1 MLIEITHFIISMIFI
16 TDIKMVPCPC
26 YNNMHHYNVKE
37 VISVRRFFS
46 YYTPYKMLFFVDFF
60 CAVLVGLLE
69 LAFPLIVN
77 LFIDELLPSGNWQ
90 WILFASAG
98 LLLVYAFNT
107 FMQFIVTYWGHMLGT
122 NIERDIRNDLYGHI
136 QRLSHRFFDNTK
148 TGKLLTRLTNDLMN
162 VGEMAHH
169 GPEDLF
175 IAVMTLL
182 GAFGIML
189 SIHAELAVIS
199 FIIVPFILIIAIYFN
214 KKMTVAFREL
224 FSRVSDFNHMI
235 EDKIGGIRLV
245 QAYANEDR
253 EMDNFRRLN
262 EAFRATKLKAYKI
275 MALNTS
281 STYMLMRLVTVFI
294 LIAGAYYTMQGEL
307 TFGEFAAF
315 ILISNILFKP
325 LEKINAVIELY
336 PNGIAGF
343 KHFTE
348 ILREVPDVQEK
359 ENAIPLSD
367 VRGLIEYDNVTFGY
381 EEKKVLNN
389 ISLTIHP
396 GETIAF
402 VGPSGAGKTTLGAL
416 LPRFYDVSDGQI
428 KIDGTDIR
436 DYTLPTL
443 RESIGTVQ
451 QDVFLFSGTLRDN
464 VAYGKPDATDAEVYD
479 AIEKAQLKSLV
490 DGYPRG
496 LDTVVGE
503 RGVKLSGGQKQRISI
518 ARMFLKNPPILILD
532 EATSALDTATELE
545 IQKALNLLSEG
556 RTTLVIAHRLATIKN
571 ANRIMVVTN
580 DGIVESGTHDELLNI
595 NKGKYRALHEAQYRF
610 S

>member
-1 MLIEITHFIISMIFI
+1 M
-16 TDIKMVPCPC
+16 P
-26 YNNMHHYNVKE
+26 
-37 VISVRRFFS
+37 VRKFFS
-46 YYTPYKMLFFVDFF
+46 YYAPYKLLFFTDFF
-60 CAVLVGLLE
+60 SAVLVGLLE

-77 LFIDELLPSGNWQ
+77 LFIDELLPSGNWR
-90 WILFASAG
+90 WIIFAAAG
-98 LLLVYAFNT
+98 LLLIYAFNT

-136 QRLSHRFFDNTK
+136 QRLSYRFFDNTK

-189 SIHAELAVIS
+189 SIHPELAVIS

-245 QAYANEDR
+245 QAYANEER
-253 EMDNFRRLN
+253 EMDNFKRLN

-275 MALNTS
+275 MAFNNS

-348 ILREVPDVQEK
+348 ILREVPDVEEHEDAVELRNVK
-359 ENAIPLSD
+359 
-367 VRGLIEYDNVTFGY
+367 GHIEYEDVTFGY
-381 EEKKVLNN
+381 ENKHVLEN
-389 ISLTIHP
+389 ISLTIRP
-396 GETIAF
+396 GETVAF
-402 VGPSGAGKTTLGAL
+402 VGPSGAGKTTLASL
-416 LPRFYDVSDGQI
+416 LPRFYDVTGGRI

-436 DYTLPTL
+436 DYTLSSL
-443 RESIGTVQ
+443 RQNIGTVQ

-464 VAYGKPDATDAEVYD
+464 VAYGRPDATDAEVY
-479 AIEKAQLKSLV
+479 AALEKAQLKSLV
-490 DGYPRG
+490 DGYSRG

-545 IQKALNLLSEG
+545 IQKALNRLSEG

-571 ANRIMVVTN
+571 ADRIMVVN
-580 DGIVESGTHDELLNI
+580 QDGIAESGTHEELVNI
-595 NKGKYRALHEAQYRF
+595 NDGHYRALHDAQYRF

>member
-1 MLIEITHFIISMIFI
+1 MR
-16 TDIKMVPCPC
+16 K
-26 YNNMHHYNVKE
+26 
-37 VISVRRFFS
+37 FFS

-90 WILFASAG
+90 WILFASGG

-136 QRLSHRFFDNTK
+136 QRLSHSFFDNTK

-182 GAFGIML
+182 GAFGVML

-214 KKMTVAFREL
+214 KKMTIAFREL

-253 EMDNFRRLN
+253 EMDNFRKLN

-359 ENAIPLSD
+359 EDAVPLTD
-367 VRGLIEYDNVTFGY
+367 VRGHIEYDNVTFGY
-381 EEKKVLNN
+381 EAKKVLNN

-402 VGPSGAGKTTLGAL
+402 VGPSGAGKTTLAAL
-416 LPRFYDVSDGQI
+416 LPRFYDVSGGGI
-428 KIDGTDIR
+428 RIDGTDIR

-443 RESIGTVQ
+443 RENIGTVQ

-464 VAYGKPDATDAEVYD
+464 VAYGKPDATDEEVYD

-545 IQKALNLLSEG
+545 IQKALNLLSKG

-580 DGIVESGTHDELLNI
+580 DGIVESGTHEELLNI
-595 NKGKYRALHEAQYRF
+595 DNGKYRALHDAQYRF

>member
-1 MLIEITHFIISMIFI
+1 ML
-16 TDIKMVPCPC
+16 PCPC
-26 YNNMHHYNVKE
+26 YNNIHNYNVKE
-37 VISVRRFFS
+37 VVSVRRFFS

-122 NIERDIRNDLYGHI
+122 NIERDIRNDLYAHI
-136 QRLSHRFFDNTK
+136 QRLSHSFFDNTK

-182 GAFGIML
+182 GAFGVML

-214 KKMTVAFREL
+214 KKMTIAFREL

-253 EMDNFRRLN
+253 EMDNFRKLN

-359 ENAIPLSD
+359 ENAVPLTD
-367 VRGLIEYDNVTFGY
+367 VRGHIEYDNVTFGY
-381 EEKKVLNN
+381 EAKKVLNN

-402 VGPSGAGKTTLGAL
+402 VGPSGAGKTTLAAL
-416 LPRFYDVSDGQI
+416 LPRFYDVSGGGI
-428 KIDGTDIR
+428 RIDGTDIR

-443 RESIGTVQ
+443 RENIGTVQ

-464 VAYGKPDATDAEVYD
+464 VAYGKPDATDEEVYD

-545 IQKALNLLSEG
+545 IQKALNLLSKG

-580 DGIVESGTHDELLNI
+580 DGIVESGTHEELLNI
-595 NKGKYRALHEAQYRF
+595 DNGKYRALHDAQYRF

>member
-1 MLIEITHFIISMIFI
+1 MR
-16 TDIKMVPCPC
+16 K
-26 YNNMHHYNVKE
+26 
-37 VISVRRFFS
+37 FFS
-46 YYTPYKMLFFVDFF
+46 YYAPYKLLFFTDFF
-60 CAVLVGLLE
+60 SAVLVGLLE

-77 LFIDELLPSGNWQ
+77 LFIDELLPSGNWR
-90 WILFASAG
+90 WIIFAAAG
-98 LLLVYAFNT
+98 LLLIYAFNT

-136 QRLSHRFFDNTK
+136 QRLSYRFFDNTK

-189 SIHAELAVIS
+189 SIHPELAVIS

-245 QAYANEDR
+245 QAYANEER
-253 EMDNFRRLN
+253 EMDNFKRLN

-275 MALNTS
+275 MAFNNS

-348 ILREVPDVQEK
+348 ILREVPDVEEHEDAVELRNVK
-359 ENAIPLSD
+359 
-367 VRGLIEYDNVTFGY
+367 GHIEYEDVTFGY
-381 EEKKVLNN
+381 ENKHVLEN
-389 ISLTIHP
+389 ISLTIRP
-396 GETIAF
+396 GETVAF
-402 VGPSGAGKTTLGAL
+402 VGPSGAGKTTLASL
-416 LPRFYDVSDGQI
+416 LPRFYDVTGGRI

-436 DYTLPTL
+436 DYTLSSL
-443 RESIGTVQ
+443 RQNIGTVQ

-464 VAYGKPDATDAEVYD
+464 VAYGRPDATDAEVY
-479 AIEKAQLKSLV
+479 AALEKAQLKSLV
-490 DGYPRG
+490 DGYSRG

-545 IQKALNLLSEG
+545 IQKALNRLSEG

-571 ANRIMVVTN
+571 ADRIMVVN
-580 DGIVESGTHDELLNI
+580 QDGIAESGTHEELVNI
-595 NKGKYRALHEAQYRF
+595 NDGHYRALHDAQYRF